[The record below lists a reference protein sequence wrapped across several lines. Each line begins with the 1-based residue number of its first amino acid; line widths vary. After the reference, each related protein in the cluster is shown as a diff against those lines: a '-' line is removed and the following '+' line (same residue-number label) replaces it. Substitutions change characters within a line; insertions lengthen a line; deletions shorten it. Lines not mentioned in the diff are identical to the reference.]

1 MDWSSGRWTQSFV
14 QFYVGLKIGEHPA
27 YTTTP
32 QKYIQ
37 DSEFDLAGFGSHA
50 REDGHLGPFNELIHD
65 MGQGSVILRSGGGY
79 DNQRHKV
86 NGVLFSV
93 PVNAQ
98 KILLE
103 NSREVQ
109 GRFIRRYPF
118 ISQLS
123 TTQGIYN
130 IPFSQVQHEMEDVEG
145 RLWKERIIAHVLV
158 GEDFSVTLQ
167 DNEIEGAPC
176 TTTSIST
183 SKNISK
189 SARLSSLSA
198 LRYWRILVLTDFLSL
213 MKFVKA
219 PRRNVA
225 MFWEDVR
232 FMRKPTLRYKEANTD
247 LEINDC
253 CWGLEPGVWVDDL
266 SKCMPAYTYTLIPDQ
281 NEPERICLVQ
291 AVRDPSESCDL
302 GVLLSELP
310 KNY

>member
-1 MDWSSGRWTQSFV
+1 MDWSSGRWTQSPV
-14 QFYVGLKIGEHPA
+14 LCRVEDWRTSGVHNYATK
-27 YTTTP
+27 
-32 QKYIQ
+32 IQ
-37 DSEFDLAGFGSHA
+37 DSEFNLAGFGSHA
-50 REDGHLGPFNELIHD
+50 REDGHLGLFNELIHD
-65 MGQGSVILRSGGGY
+65 MGQGSVTLRSGGGY

-167 DNEIEGAPC
+167 DNEIEG
-176 TTTSIST
+176 
-183 SKNISK
+183 
-189 SARLSSLSA
+189 
-198 LRYWRILVLTDFLSL
+198 DFLSL

-232 FMRKPTLRYKEANTD
+232 SMRKPTLRYKEANTD